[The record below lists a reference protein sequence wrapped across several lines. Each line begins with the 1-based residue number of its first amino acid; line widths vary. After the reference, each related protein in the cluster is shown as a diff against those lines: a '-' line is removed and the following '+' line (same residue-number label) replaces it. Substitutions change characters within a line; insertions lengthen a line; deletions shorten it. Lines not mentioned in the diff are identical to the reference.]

1 MDIGSI
7 SSITNL
13 GISTDP
19 SILDKQVKLAE
30 NNKDDEALKKV
41 CREFEAIL
49 LSKMFKEMKKT
60 VPDGGLIEKSLAT
73 EIFEE
78 MYIDE
83 LSNEITEKSSLGLAE
98 MLYEQFKKGYVSW

>member
-1 MDIGSI
+1 MDISNI
-7 SSITNL
+7 SSIRDF
-13 GISTDP
+13 GIGTDP
-19 SILDKQVKLAE
+19 SILEKQAE
-30 NNKDDEALKKV
+30 SAQKSKEDEALLKV
-41 CREFEAIL
+41 CKEFEAIL

-83 LSNEITEKSSLGLAE
+83 LSNQITENNSLGIAK
-98 MLYEQFKKGYVSW
+98 MLYEQFKKGYVSL